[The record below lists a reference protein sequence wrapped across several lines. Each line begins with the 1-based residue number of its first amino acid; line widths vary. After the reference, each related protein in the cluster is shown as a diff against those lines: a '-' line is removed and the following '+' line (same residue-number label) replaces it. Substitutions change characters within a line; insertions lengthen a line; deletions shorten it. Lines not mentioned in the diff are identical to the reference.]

1 MPIMLFKPDPPY
13 DSSMKA
19 FPERDFM
26 FYFNDWIQ
34 EPSDPCPLGERLHM
48 DRLSRTTE
56 KIDSSYFRTSFAPL
70 RGQDEF
76 INAYK
81 SGNNIVKEITK
92 LIPSMDMLPT
102 PHFHI
107 FTQYQNIVLLT
118 VALLTVAMLIIY
130 VISTFC

>member
-1 MPIMLFKPDPPY
+1 
-13 DSSMKA
+13 
-19 FPERDFM
+19 M

-34 EPSDPCPLGERLHM
+34 EPSDPCPLGGKAAHGQAI
-48 DRLSRTTE
+48 SRTTE

-92 LIPSMDMLPT
+92 LIPSMDVFAYS
-102 PHFHI
+102 HFSYFHTIPEHCVVDSSFTNSSNANHI
-107 FTQYQNIVLLT
+107 RN
-118 VALLTVAMLIIY
+118 
-130 VISTFC
+130 

>member
-1 MPIMLFKPDPPY
+1 
-13 DSSMKA
+13 
-19 FPERDFM
+19 M

-34 EPSDPCPLGERLHM
+34 EPSDPCPLGGKAAHGQAI
-48 DRLSRTTE
+48 SRTTE

-92 LIPSMDMLPT
+92 LIPSMDVFAYSI
-102 PHFHI
+102 FHI

-130 VISTFC
+130 VISTFLLSSFRAASILTLQSQQL